1 MKLSSIALLASLIVA
16 ALSGCGSAP
25 KEHFYTLR
33 AIAERDPA
41 AANAA
46 YSVNVGPVTVP
57 ELVERQQ
64 LVLTRNDNQVE
75 ILEQTR
81 WAASLQSIIGHVIA
95 SNLTQLA
102 GNPRMAVYSP
112 DTTVDADFH
121 VAVDVLR
128 FESVLGTAASLDAK
142 WTIRTADEQVL
153 KSGRTIISEPTHGQD
168 LTALL
173 MAHDRLL
180 AALSRDIIQVL
191 INRKPS
197 R

>member
-1 MKLSSIALLASLIVA
+1 MKLSSIALLASLIAA

-33 AIAERDPA
+33 AVAERDPA
-41 AANAA
+41 ASNTA

-95 SNLTQLA
+95 SNLTQLT

-112 DTTVDADFH
+112 DTTVDADYH

-128 FESVLGTAASLDAK
+128 FESVLGTAASLDAR

-153 KSGRTIISEPTHGQD
+153 KSGRTIISEPTRGQD

-173 MAHDRLL
+173 AAHDRLL
-180 AALSRDIIQVL
+180 ATLSRDIAHVL

>member
-1 MKLSSIALLASLIVA
+1 MKLSSIALLTSLIVA

-41 AANAA
+41 AANPA
-46 YSVNVGPVTVP
+46 YSVSVGPVTVP

-81 WAASLQSIIGHVIA
+81 WAASLQNIIGHVIA
-95 SNLTQLA
+95 SNLTQLT

-112 DTTVDADFH
+112 DTTVDADYH

-153 KSGRTIISEPTHGQD
+153 KSGRTIISEPTRGQD

-173 MAHDRLL
+173 TAHDRLL
-180 AALSRDIIQVL
+180 VTLSRDIAQVL